1 MKVGRR
7 VMMPVYLDP
16 AQRTALKRLSDRT
29 RVPMQIYLREGLDDL
44 LKKYAKK
51 GGLK

>member
-7 VMMPVYLDP
+7 VMMPVYLD